1 MAMAKILVIEDDPQM
16 RQLLRRAL
24 EGAGHEVIDAENGAK
39 GLKRFGEGRTDL
51 VVTDIIMPD
60 KEGIQT
66 IIELKQSDPSIK
78 VLGISGGGRT
88 ENLEFLRIA
97 RRSGADRVMAKPF
110 RTADFVKAVTELLE
124 GAPGAGQEGA
134 R

>member
-1 MAMAKILVIEDDPQM
+1 MAKILVVEDDAQM
-16 RQLLRRAL
+16 RLLLRRAL
-24 EGAGHEVIDAENGAK
+24 EAAGHQVVDAENGAK
-39 GLKRFGEGRTDL
+39 GLKRFGESHADL

-66 IIELKQSDPSIK
+66 IIELKQSDPQIK

-97 RRSGADRVMAKPF
+97 KKSGADRVMAKPF
-110 RTADFVKAVTELLE
+110 RTADFVKTVAELL
-124 GAPGAGQEGA
+124 AQE
-134 R
+134 RLQ